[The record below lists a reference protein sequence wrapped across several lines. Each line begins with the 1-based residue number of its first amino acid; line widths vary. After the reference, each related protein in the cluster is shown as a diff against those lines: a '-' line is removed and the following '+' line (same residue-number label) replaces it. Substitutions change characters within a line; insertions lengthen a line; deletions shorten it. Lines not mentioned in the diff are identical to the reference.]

1 MIKSIAAATVAA
13 FAVLAPLAAAQGDT
27 VRVRVDGIGAAKC
40 SQITTDIK
48 TQPAVVAN
56 SVVHWAYGY
65 MTRRN
70 IERGLRGQPQV
81 DIGATVSDQ
90 KLLQVILSFC
100 GDQPEARIFQ
110 VVDALYEVLLEK
122 GLPVS

>member
-1 MIKSIAAATVAA
+1 MIRSIAAATIAA
-13 FAVLAPLAAAQGDT
+13 FATLAPLATAQAAS
-27 VRVRVDGIGAAKC
+27 VRIDGIGAAKC

-48 TQPAVVAN
+48 SQPAVVAN

-81 DIGATVSDQ
+81 DINATVSDQ

-122 GLPVS
+122 GSLVS

>member
-1 MIKSIAAATVAA
+1 MLKGIAAATIAA
-13 FAVLAPLAAAQGDT
+13 IAALAPFSTAQADSVA
-27 VRVRVDGIGAAKC
+27 VRIDGIGAAKC

-81 DIGATVSDQ
+81 DINATVSDQ
-90 KLLQVILSFC
+90 RLLQVILSFC

-122 GLPVS
+122 GSLVS